1 MVVFLGYSGGR
12 LCAAPGGIA
21 ESWQLSAK
29 SPSCTPR
36 ALHPAAASVKP
47 AVSQPRT
54 NLMPDIQAKT
64 RTNTRNKSHTK
75 PTIIRN
81 SLGRAFLQSLEED
94 FWEYG
99 PQIIAKLRQRRPLDY
114 LKLIVTLVPEELL
127 IEKAIEDMTDE
138 ELATAL
144 DTLRPIVAAKL
155 AANRRDE
162 TATQD

>member
-1 MVVFLGYSGGR
+1 
-12 LCAAPGGIA
+12 
-21 ESWQLSAK
+21 
-29 SPSCTPR
+29 
-36 ALHPAAASVKP
+36 
-47 AVSQPRT
+47 
-54 NLMPDIQAKT
+54 MPDIQAKT

>member
-1 MVVFLGYSGGR
+1 M
-12 LCAAPGGIA
+12 AAFREVPIMH
-21 ESWQLSAK
+21 
-29 SPSCTPR
+29 TPR
-36 ALHPAAASVKP
+36 GLL
-47 AVSQPRT
+47 PRPSNQRYHNQGQ
-54 NLMPDIQAKT
+54 NLMPDIKGKT
-64 RTNTRNKSHTK
+64 RTNTRSKTDTK
-75 PTIIRN
+75 PTAIRY

>member
-1 MVVFLGYSGGR
+1 
-12 LCAAPGGIA
+12 
-21 ESWQLSAK
+21 
-29 SPSCTPR
+29 
-36 ALHPAAASVKP
+36 
-47 AVSQPRT
+47 
-54 NLMPDIQAKT
+54 MPDIKAKT
-64 RTNTRNKSHTK
+64 RTNTRSKTDTK

-99 PQIIAKLRQRRPLDY
+99 PQIVAKLRERRPLDY

-144 DTLRPIVAAKL
+144 DTLRPIVTAKL
-155 AANRRDE
+155 AATRREESAARD
-162 TATQD
+162 